1 MKTSDCKPHRC
12 GVVLAGGDGKRL
24 RPFVH
29 KLLGFELP
37 KQYVSF
43 TGNRSMLEHT
53 FDRAEQLIP
62 PECLYT
68 VVARDHLRHPEVRRQ
83 LSGRIPHTVVV
94 QPMNRETGPGLL
106 LPLAHLL
113 LRHPNSTVAVFPS
126 DHFILQ
132 EDLFAAFVQ
141 QAFEEVERYSSKI
154 VFLGVEPTEAEPEY
168 GYILPE
174 NQYLDSE
181 SHVKRVKTFIEKP
194 DPRRAAQVISLG
206 ALWNT
211 MTMVFKPEYFMHL
224 VYLSAPTLHRSFQ
237 TIFRVLKTSGESS
250 AVEEIYREMQPV
262 NLSKDLLE
270 NFDMHSRDQL
280 FAISMKDL
288 LWSDWGSEQRIL
300 SVVNT
305 LKYMD
310 SLPNGFPLDEF
321 RNQYAGVLS
330 GGFEAIP

>member
-1 MKTSDCKPHRC
+1 MNNVDYRPRRC

-24 RPFVH
+24 QPFVR

-53 FDRAEQLIP
+53 FDRAEQLIS

-68 VVARDHLRHPEVRRQ
+68 VVARDHLGLPEVRSQ
-83 LSGRIPHTVVV
+83 LDGRIPHTVVA

-113 LRHPNSTVAVFPS
+113 LRYPNSTVAVFPS

-132 EDLFAAFVQ
+132 EDLFAVYVQ
-141 QAFEEVERYSSKI
+141 QAFEEVERYPSRI

-174 NQYLDSE
+174 DQHLDAE
-181 SHVKRVKTFIEKP
+181 SPVKRVKTFIEKP
-194 DPRRAAQVISLG
+194 DPRMAAQVISLG

-211 MTMVFKPEYFMHL
+211 MAMVFKPDVFLHL
-224 VYLSAPTLHRSFQ
+224 VSLSAPKLHRSFQ
-237 TIFRVLKTSGESS
+237 KIFRVFKTSGESS
-250 AVEEIYREMQPV
+250 TVEEIYQKMQPV

-270 NFDMHSRDQL
+270 NFDMYSRNQL

-300 SVVNT
+300 CAVNS

-310 SLPNGFPLDEF
+310 SLPNGFSLDEF
-321 RNQYAGVLS
+321 HDQYAGVLS
-330 GGFEAIP
+330 GSFEAIP

>member
-1 MKTSDCKPHRC
+1 MTTSGCKPHRC

-24 RPFVH
+24 RPFVSR
-29 KLLGFELP
+29 LLGFELP

-53 FDRAEQLIP
+53 FDRAEQLIS

-68 VVARDHLRHPEVRRQ
+68 VVAQDHIRHPEVRSQ
-83 LSGRIPHTVVV
+83 LSARIPHTVVV
-94 QPMNRETGPGLL
+94 QPINRETGPGLL
-106 LPLAHLL
+106 LPLTHLL
-113 LRHPNSTVAVFPS
+113 LRYPNSTVAVFPS

-132 EDLFAAFVQ
+132 EDLFAAYVQ
-141 QAFEEVERYSSKI
+141 QAFEEVERYPSKI

-181 SHVKRVKTFIEKP
+181 SPVKRVKAFIEKP
-194 DPRRAAQVISLG
+194 DLLRAAQAISLG

-211 MTMVFKPEYFMHL
+211 MAMVFKPEVFLQL
-224 VYLSAPTLHRSFQ
+224 VSLSAPKLHRSFQ
-237 TIFRVLKTSGESS
+237 KIFRVLNTSGESS
-250 AVEEIYREMQPV
+250 AVEAIYRGMQPV
-262 NLSKDLLE
+262 NLSKDLFE
-270 NFDMHSRDQL
+270 SFDIYSRNQL
-280 FAISMKDL
+280 FALSMKDL

-300 SVVNT
+300 CAVNS

-310 SLPNGFPLDEF
+310 SLPNGFPLEEF
-321 RNQYAGVLS
+321 RNQYAGILS

>member
-1 MKTSDCKPHRC
+1 MNNVDCRPRRC

-24 RPFVH
+24 QPFVR

-37 KQYVSF
+37 KQYMSF

-53 FDRAEQLIP
+53 FDRAEQLIS

-68 VVARDHLRHPEVRRQ
+68 VVARDHLEHPEVRSQ
-83 LSGRIPHTVVV
+83 LDGRIPHTVVV

-106 LPLAHLL
+106 LPLMHLL
-113 LRHPNSTVAVFPS
+113 LRYPNSTVAVFPS

-132 EDLFAAFVQ
+132 EDLFAAYVQ
-141 QAFEEVERYSSKI
+141 QAFEEVERYPSKI

-174 NQYLDSE
+174 DQYLDAE
-181 SHVKRVKTFIEKP
+181 SPVKRVKTFIEKP
-194 DPRRAAQVISLG
+194 DPCMAAQVISLG

-211 MTMVFKPEYFMHL
+211 MAMVFKPEVFLHL
-224 VYLSAPTLHRSFQ
+224 VSLSAPKLHRSFQ
-237 TIFRVLKTSGESS
+237 KIFRVLKTSGESS
-250 AVEEIYREMQPV
+250 AVEKIYRGMQPV

-270 NFDMHSRDQL
+270 RFDLYSRNQL
-280 FAISMKDL
+280 CVISMSDL

-300 SVVNT
+300 CVVNS
-305 LKYMD
+305 LKTMD

-321 RNQYAGVLS
+321 RNQYAGVL
-330 GGFEAIP
+330 GGNFEAIP